1 MAVSSSAKIFVDVN
15 DEINFVVEKI
25 LLSDQDRVI
34 LVVPQN
40 AIVVSSLVSMQ
51 ILAKQ
56 VTKTK
61 KVVVLV
67 TEDEFGL
74 QLASRAG
81 ISATQKVS
89 NVTPEM
95 WEAAVIKKQKLIAQ
109 VEERKK
115 ALLIDRGAIVPEP
128 AALDLD
134 GDVEYEV
141 NDKGELEEIEGDGLD
156 ATTYLE
162 TEPAI
167 EPIAVEDTLDED
179 AETLV
184 VPAVD
189 SLERE
194 NEIGEVDELCDS
206 VKEDEKKD
214 MGADERTDKEPEDVL
229 GPIHRKRLEPKLS
242 HVGAFTIVGGGD
254 IASFPGRGNID
265 PLNMTKEVG
274 ERTLHSKTAPAS
286 FTGRDWTK
294 YTAEGKGDKPN
305 VLRARLGGIFNK
317 GTKEGRSVVLG
328 GNHPGRKK
336 KIIILSGIL
345 AAILFL
351 LGGGYVLAFQL
362 SSVDVFIT
370 LATTEVPIEEQITAD
385 PGVTEVD
392 LETLSIPVEPIK
404 DDTLSTSADDKAS
417 GAGVRGDKASGVIE
431 IWNYLEQEI
440 TVPQGT
446 AIVSTQSNL
455 VYELQAATTIAAAEK
470 SGVIVTP
477 GGMEEEL
484 WVQAQEVG
492 ADYNISSSESEFTFK
507 VGDYATSEV
516 VGKLF
521 REIKGG
527 TSEDFV
533 AVSQEDIDRVKTK
546 LTETLTEQGKT
557 KLQNLVPVG
566 YKLLTGTEVFT
577 ETEVTS
583 VPQMGE
589 AADNFSVSLKGEMT
603 GMIVKEDDL
612 RAVIEELLSRN
623 VEVADDFEL
632 DNLTTIAVANVVK
645 QEDGKIT
652 FTIASSGSL
661 KSSITREDIQA
672 QLAGKTL
679 SEAGGI
685 LSGLSEVTEY
695 RMEFFP
701 QIVPESIRYVPSDI
715 GRIKVRID

>member
-1 MAVSSSAKIFVDVN
+1 
-15 DEINFVVEKI
+15 
-25 LLSDQDRVI
+25 
-34 LVVPQN
+34 
-40 AIVVSSLVSMQ
+40 
-51 ILAKQ
+51 
-56 VTKTK
+56 
-61 KVVVLV
+61 
-67 TEDEFGL
+67 
-74 QLASRAG
+74 
-81 ISATQKVS
+81 
-89 NVTPEM
+89 
-95 WEAAVIKKQKLIAQ
+95 
-109 VEERKK
+109 
-115 ALLIDRGAIVPEP
+115 
-128 AALDLD
+128 
-134 GDVEYEV
+134 VEYELS
-141 NDKGELEEIEGDGLD
+141 DKGDLEEIVEDGLD
-156 ATTYLE
+156 ATAYLE
-162 TEPAI
+162 KEAPIESIAI
-167 EPIAVEDTLDED
+167 EDTLDED
-179 AETLV
+179 AEQV
-184 VPAVD
+184 EMPAD
-189 SLERE
+189 NLERG
-194 NEIGEVDELCDS
+194 NEIGGTNEPGDS
-206 VKEDEKKD
+206 VEENETEDKGSDEK
-214 MGADERTDKEPEDVL
+214 TDKEPEDVQ

-254 IASFPGRGNID
+254 IASFPSRGNID

-274 ERTLHSKTAPAS
+274 ERTLRSKTVPAS

-294 YTAEGKGDKPN
+294 YTVEGKGSKPN
-305 VLRARLGGIFNK
+305 VLRAKLGGIFSK
-317 GTKEGRSVVLG
+317 GTKEGRAVVLG
-328 GNHPGRKK
+328 GKHPGRKK
-336 KIIILSGIL
+336 KIIILSSIL
-345 AAILFL
+345 AAILFF

-385 PGVTEVD
+385 PGITEVD
-392 LETLSIPVEPIK
+392 LETLSIPVESIK

-440 TVPQGT
+440 TVAQGT

-484 WVQAQEVG
+484 WVQAKEVG
-492 ADYNISSSESEFTFK
+492 DDYNISSSESEFTFK

-583 VPQMGE
+583 VPELGE
-589 AADNFSVSLKGEMT
+589 AAENFSVSLKGEMT

-623 VEVADDFEL
+623 VEVANDFEL
-632 DNLTTIAVANVVK
+632 NNLTTIAVANVVK

-672 QLAGKTL
+672 QLAGKTM
-679 SEAGGI
+679 SEAGSI

>member
-109 VEERKK
+109 IDERKK
-115 ALLIDRGAIVPEP
+115 ALLIDRGAIAPEP
-128 AALDLD
+128 AVLDVD
-134 GDVEYEV
+134 GDVEYELS
-141 NDKGELEEIEGDGLD
+141 DKGDLEEIVEDGLD
-156 ATTYLE
+156 ATAYLE
-162 TEPAI
+162 KEAPIESIAI
-167 EPIAVEDTLDED
+167 EDTLDED
-179 AETLV
+179 AEQV
-184 VPAVD
+184 EMPAD
-189 SLERE
+189 NLERG
-194 NEIGEVDELCDS
+194 NEIGGTNEPGDS
-206 VKEDEKKD
+206 VEENETEDKGSDEK
-214 MGADERTDKEPEDVL
+214 TDKEPEDVQ

-254 IASFPGRGNID
+254 IASFPSRGNID

-274 ERTLHSKTAPAS
+274 ERTLRSKTVPAS

-294 YTAEGKGDKPN
+294 YTVEGKGSKPN
-305 VLRARLGGIFNK
+305 VLRAKLGGIFSK
-317 GTKEGRSVVLG
+317 GTKEGRAVVLG
-328 GNHPGRKK
+328 GKHPGRKK
-336 KIIILSGIL
+336 KIIILSSIL
-345 AAILFL
+345 AAILFF

-385 PGVTEVD
+385 PGITEVD
-392 LETLSIPVEPIK
+392 LETLSIPVESIK

-440 TVPQGT
+440 TVAQGT

-484 WVQAQEVG
+484 WVQAKEVG
-492 ADYNISSSESEFTFK
+492 DDYNISSSESEFTFK

-583 VPQMGE
+583 VPELGE
-589 AADNFSVSLKGEMT
+589 AAENFSVSLKGEMT

-623 VEVADDFEL
+623 VEVANDFEL
-632 DNLTTIAVANVVK
+632 NNLTTIAVANVVK

-672 QLAGKTL
+672 QLAGKTM
-679 SEAGGI
+679 SEAGSI